1 MKTIAAD
8 DQRFN
13 ALQAGEINVMT
24 VVGDKYV
31 DRARGAGMISSS
43 PSSSAETACA

>member
-1 MKTIAAD
+1 
-8 DQRFN
+8 
-13 ALQAGEINVMT
+13 MT

-31 DRARGAGMISSS
+31 DRARGAGMNIVH